1 MVGTQQPLENFTSV
15 PLREFRDTSSLLEHS
30 QDDYQEQPGHYPL
43 STCEESSLVKE
54 PMKRARLT
62 AVRTLADQTWTL
74 EALSCSLSAGA
85 LVTVIAVLIA
95 YDGQPIPQ
103 WPHYITLNS
112 LIAVFTAIFK
122 ASMMMPVAEGKVS
135 KMFCNPERVT
145 KEICEV
151 PGISELKWSWFRNPR
166 SLMDLDKMDSASR
179 GPWGALCL
187 LMRMKP

>member
-1 MVGTQQPLENFTSV
+1 M
-15 PLREFRDTSSLLEHS
+15 H
-30 QDDYQEQPGHYPL
+30 YQL
-43 STCEESSLVKE
+43 STCEGSSIVEE

-62 AVRTLADQTWTL
+62 TVRTLANQTWTL
-74 EALSCSLSAGA
+74 EALSCSLSAAA

-112 LIAVFTAIFK
+112 LVAVFTAIFK
-122 ASMMMPVAEGKVS
+122 ASMMMAVVEGEFS
-135 KMFCNPERVT
+135 KILYGLRRMA
-145 KEICEV
+145 KEICGV

-166 SLMDLDKMDSASR
+166 SLMDLEKIDSASR

-187 LMRMKP
+187 LLGMKPW